1 MPLLARH
8 RRVWPARADGHGS
21 RGARL
26 VAGCLLAVGLLGAA
40 SCSEPVDFKQHLQ
53 VTDVSGG
60 WFDFGIVDG
69 KNKLVPSVTFKVRK
83 PADVS
88 IRSLSLNVHFKKIVD
103 PSKPGL
109 EGEEEFDEVYLQT
122 VEFKNGTE
130 TDSLTVRPPTGFTGD
145 APQTRA
151 EMMQHRLFQDIRVRV
166 FAKQSSTTW
175 VELLAFD
182 VPRTLLTK

>member
-1 MPLLARH
+1 MPLLARY
-8 RRVWPARADGHGS
+8 RRVRPARAGGHGS

-40 SCSEPVDFKQHLQ
+40 SCGEPVDFKKHLQ

-69 KNKLVPSVTFKVRK
+69 KNKLVPSVTFKIRK

-130 TDSLTVRPPTGFTGD
+130 TDLVDRSSSDGLHRGRAADTSRDAATSFVPGHPRQSLRE
-145 APQTRA
+145 A
-151 EMMQHRLFQDIRVRV
+151 ELDHVG
-166 FAKQSSTTW
+166 
-175 VELLAFD
+175 
-182 VPRTLLTK
+182 

>member
-1 MPLLARH
+1 MPVLIRPLPG
-8 RRVWPARADGHGS
+8 RRTSTFV
-21 RGARL
+21 
-26 VAGCLLAVGLLGAA
+26 VTCLLGLALAA
-40 SCSEPVDFKQHLQ
+40 STSCSKPVEFKQALQ

-69 KNKLVPSVTFKVRK
+69 KNKLVPSVTFRIRK
-83 PADVS
+83 SADVS
-88 IRSLSLNVHFKKIVD
+88 LRSISLNVHFKKIID

-109 EGEEEFDEVYLQT
+109 DGEAEFDEVFLQT
-122 VEFKNGTE
+122 VEFTDGTQ
-130 TDSLTVRPPTGFTGD
+130 TALLTVRPPTGFTGD

-151 EMMQHRLFQDIRVRV
+151 EMLQHRLFQDIRVRV

-182 VPRTLLTK
+182 IPRTILTK